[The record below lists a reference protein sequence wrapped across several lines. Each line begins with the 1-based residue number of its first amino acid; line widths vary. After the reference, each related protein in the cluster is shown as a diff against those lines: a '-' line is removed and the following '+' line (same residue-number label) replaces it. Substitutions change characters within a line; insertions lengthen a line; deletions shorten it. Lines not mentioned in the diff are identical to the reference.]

1 MPESDFLLRFETRA
15 HAASVLG
22 ALGIELR
29 DEPATPS
36 GDVATPSG
44 DLQTVTG
51 EPAFEDGVLRRLT
64 GETSEFEGEAISFSV
79 PQSGY
84 HVRLKGI
91 RVFPEQLS
99 VYRVTGGPD

>member
-36 GDVATPSG
+36 GDV
-44 DLQTVTG
+44 QTVTG